1 MVGISYLDHAG
12 NELKREQMHGIT
24 ERATPAG
31 ILIAL
36 RGAREGTSWN
46 MPPDLT
52 AISAASPGIY
62 TLRGTLEEVE
72 DPDLVATW
80 SIREPDEH

>member
-1 MVGISYLDHAG
+1 
-12 NELKREQMHGIT
+12 
-24 ERATPAG
+24 
-31 ILIAL
+31 
-36 RGAREGTSWN
+36 

-52 AISAASPGIY
+52 AMSAASPGIY

-80 SIREPDEH
+80 SVREPDDH